1 MKEQTLMIHSNYLN
15 ILLDTAAEFRISKQD
30 LIKRSQLPLSFF
42 DELHTPEKIKFSDWI
57 KIISSLLELVPDT
70 GIGYRFGLNCRV
82 TSHET
87 LGFAMLSNDTLG
99 NVILDLKKYFNIRLH
114 KMELN
119 IHNQNDKV
127 ILSIQPLYQLAKEME
142 LEQQQ
147 AVSQFLTEAAM
158 VNIITNLKEITDYE
172 ISGLQIQVKWGKNH
186 YHSGFEK
193 RLPPFKFNQE
203 KNQIIFDLKCMDLPL
218 KFSSKSAYSFAI
230 HHVKEE
236 YLISQDQENQIV
248 SLVNK
253 NIRLVPHEGFPTL
266 TDTARKLR
274 VSERVL
280 KRELML
286 ANTSFSSLIQTK
298 KFALTKQLISS
309 NKSIQEISDILGYS
323 HINAFSRAFRGWTGK
338 NPRDYIRE
346 QKSSPRYSRAL
357 H

>member
-1 MKEQTLMIHSNYLN
+1 MKEHTCMIHSNYLN
-15 ILLDTAAEFRISKQD
+15 ILLDTAAEFRISKQE
-30 LIKRSQLPLSFF
+30 LIKRSQLPLSLF
-42 DELHTPEKIKFSDWI
+42 DQEHLPEKIKFSDWVC
-57 KIISSLLELVPDT
+57 IISYLLELVPDK

-99 NVILDLKKYFNIRLH
+99 NVILDLQKYFNIRLH

-119 IHNQNDKV
+119 IYSKNDKL
-127 ILSIQPLYQLAKEME
+127 IMTIHPLYQLEKHIKVEKQEAI
-142 LEQQQ
+142 
-147 AVSQFLTEAAM
+147 SQFLTEAAI
-158 VNIITNLKEITDYE
+158 VNIITNLKEITEYE
-172 ISGLQIQVKWGKNH
+172 ITGMQVRVKWGKNY
-186 YHSGFEK
+186 YHSLFEK
-193 RLPPFKFNQE
+193 RLPEFKFNQD
-203 KNQIIFDLKCMDLPL
+203 KNQIIFDLKCLDLPL
-218 KFSSKSAYSFAI
+218 KFSSKSAYHFAI
-230 HHVKEE
+230 QHVQEE
-236 YLISQDQENQIV
+236 YLISQEPDNKIV
-248 SLVNK
+248 SLVNR
-253 NIRLVPHEGFPTL
+253 NIRLIPNEGFPTL

-286 ANTSFSSLIQTK
+286 ANTTFSSLIQTK

-338 NPRDYIRE
+338 NPRDYIRD
-346 QKSSPRYSRAL
+346 QKSSSGYVAQL

>member
-1 MKEQTLMIHSNYLN
+1 MKEQTLMIQSNYLN

-30 LIKRSQLPLSFF
+30 IINKSQLSSSFF
-42 DELHTPEKIKFSDWI
+42 HAQHMPEKVKFSEWI
-57 KIISSLLELVPDT
+57 KIISSLHELVPDT
-70 GIGYRFGLNCRV
+70 GISYKFGLNCCV

-99 NVILDLKKYFNIRLH
+99 NVILDLQKYFNIRLH
-114 KMELN
+114 KIELN
-119 IHNQNDKV
+119 IHNQNDKF
-127 ILSIQPLYQLAKEME
+127 IITLHPLCQLSKEME
-142 LEQQQ
+142 IEKRE
-147 AVSQFLTEAAM
+147 AIIQFLTEAAIVNM
-158 VNIITNLKEITDYE
+158 VTNLKEITEYD
-172 ISGLQIQVKWGKNH
+172 ITGLQVQVKWGKKH

-218 KFSSKSAYSFAI
+218 KFSCKSAYNFAI

-253 NIRLVPHEGFPTL
+253 NIKLIPHEGFPTL

-286 ANTSFSSLIQTK
+286 ANTTFSSLIQTK

-323 HINAFSRAFRGWTGK
+323 HINAFSRAFRSWTGK

-346 QKSSPRYSRAL
+346 QKSSSGFSRSL

>member
-1 MKEQTLMIHSNYLN
+1 MKEQTLMIQSNYLN
-15 ILLDTAAEFRISKQD
+15 ILLDTATEFRISKQD
-30 LIKRSQLPLSFF
+30 LINKSQLPSSFF
-42 DELHTPEKIKFSDWI
+42 HEQRVPEKIKFSEWI
-57 KIISSLLELVPDT
+57 KIISSLLELAPDT

-99 NVILDLKKYFNIRLH
+99 NVILDLQKYFNIRLH

-119 IHNQNDKV
+119 IHNHNDKV
-127 ILSIQPLYQLAKEME
+127 IITVHPLYQLPKDME
-142 LEQQQ
+142 IEKRE
-147 AVSQFLTEAAM
+147 AIIQFLTEAAI
-158 VNIITNLKEITDYE
+158 VNIITNLKEITEYE
-172 ISGLQIQVKWGKNH
+172 ITGMQVQVMWGKNH

-193 RLPPFKFNQE
+193 RLPSFKFNQE

-218 KFSSKSAYSFAI
+218 KFSSKSAYIFAI
-230 HHVKEE
+230 HHVEEE

-253 NIRLVPHEGFPTL
+253 NIKLVPHEGFPTL
-266 TDTARKLR
+266 TDTAKKLR

-286 ANTSFSSLIQTK
+286 ANTTFSTLIQTK

-346 QKSSPRYSRAL
+346 QKTGSGYIRPL